1 MKTWRRP
8 MSGAWWSRNPH
19 YRRYM
24 ARELSSPLIV
34 AYALVLLTGVYRLQ
48 QGAEAFQGWLDALAS
63 PGSIAFHALT
73 LALVTYHAWTWFRIM
88 PKTLPFLRIGA
99 WRVPD
104 RLIVASGIAAL
115 AFCTAAIV
123 LLAGR

>member
-8 MSGAWWSRNPH
+8 MGAWWTRNP
-19 YRRYM
+19 YYLRYM
-24 ARELSSPLIV
+24 ARELSSALVV

-48 QGAEAFQGWLDALAS
+48 QGRDAFQGWLDALAGPAS
-63 PGSIAFHALT
+63 VAFHAVT

-88 PKTLPFLRIGA
+88 PKTLPFLRVGG

-104 RLIVASGIAAL
+104 RLIVVSGLAAVVL
-115 AFCTAAIV
+115 CTAAIV

>member
-8 MSGAWWSRNPH
+8 MGAWWSRNP
-19 YRRYM
+19 YYLRYM

-48 QGAEAFQGWLDALAS
+48 QGRDAFQGWLDALAS
-63 PGSIAFHALT
+63 PLSIAFHGVT
-73 LALVTYHAWTWFRIM
+73 LVLVAYHAWTWFRIM
-88 PKTLPFLRIGA
+88 PKTLPFLRIGG

-104 RLIVASGIAAL
+104 RLIVACGLAAVL
-115 AFCTAAIV
+115 LCTAGIV

>member
-1 MKTWRRP
+1 M
-8 MSGAWWSRNPH
+8 GAWWTRNP
-19 YRRYM
+19 YYLRYM
-24 ARELSSPLIV
+24 ARELSSALVV

-48 QGAEAFQGWLDALAS
+48 QGRDAFQGWLDALAGPAS
-63 PGSIAFHALT
+63 VAFHAVT

-88 PKTLPFLRIGA
+88 PKTLPFLRVGG

-104 RLIVASGIAAL
+104 RLIVVSGLAAVVL
-115 AFCTAAIV
+115 CTAAIV